1 MVPPGT
7 LEALGLYLI
16 RTTAMF
22 ISSPVLTM
30 GTGFNGYKIALIVAL
45 SLVLYSVTG
54 EPLVGLV
61 DPVTFGGMAMRE
73 ILVGLSIGFVLQ
85 LSILAVK
92 VGGKM
97 VGHEMGFAMAS
108 QVDPETGVQVP
119 LITRIWENVY
129 LVALISV
136 NGHFWLLKALANSYE
151 RAPVGQMELG
161 TGVVSVMSR
170 LFGTMFAAGLT
181 FAAPVMVLLALV
193 SVMVGL
199 LTRAVPYLNIMEIS
213 FSLRVGMGLV
223 SIFLFS
229 PMLEPVLNSLFVSLN
244 AALDANLDAIA
255 TR

>member
-1 MVPPGT
+1 M
-7 LEALGLYLI
+7 
-16 RTTAMF
+16 
-22 ISSPVLTM
+22 
-30 GTGFNGYKIALIVAL
+30 
-45 SLVLYSVTG
+45 
-54 EPLVGLV
+54 
-61 DPVTFGGMAMRE
+61 
-73 ILVGLSIGFVLQ
+73 SIGFVLQ

-129 LVALISV
+129 LVAMISV
-136 NGHFWLLKALANSYE
+136 NGHFWLLQALANSYE
-151 RAPVGQMELG
+151 RAPVGRMELG
-161 TGVVSVMSR
+161 TGVVSVMSK

-181 FAAPVMVLLALV
+181 FAAPVMVLLGLV

-229 PMLEPVLNSLFVSLN
+229 PMLEPVLRSLFTSLN
-244 AALDANLDAIA
+244 AALDANLDSIA